1 MAHWLYCL
9 SCQQWSRSATPLTE
23 DKVCKFCGSMLKK
36 TKASGSPAPQASE
49 NVSEENVVL
58 VADKAE
64 EIESEVAAEAAAVS
78 ESEGPDQ
85 LEEEDDPAP
94 ENAPTKPEE
103 AEEQPE
109 EDADAEHVAAED
121 EEVPAEEVEEADDSD
136 VVKVSEVR
144 VITDKSEKKERLAK
158 KRH

>member
-1 MAHWLYCL
+1 MAHWLYCM

-36 TKASGSPAPQASE
+36 TKAGSSQPPQV
-49 NVSEENVVL
+49 NEEVKEEKIIPVDDVV
-58 VADKAE
+58 E
-64 EIESEVAAEAAAVS
+64 EIESEAAAEAAAVD

-85 LEEEDDPAP
+85 LEEAEESAP
-94 ENAPTKPEE
+94 ELELPKIEE

-109 EDADAEHVAAED
+109 ETVAAED
-121 EEVPAEEVEEADDSD
+121 EEVLAEEVEEADGSD